1 MKIFNDIQKDNFT
14 FRDVPKKRNNLDYDK
29 AKKDF
34 IRYVSKSKDVSAI
47 YQIGEVSRLGMS
59 DLDFIVVLKNKIVDT
74 KNTITY
80 IEKSMKTH
88 PYLIMHHPLM
98 ISEKN
103 FSELNYLF
111 PVFSI
116 KKLHGNSI
124 KIKKI
129 KNKKIISTI
138 ILTDYINFH
147 WPREFTRYFLE
158 KKIKTNNKY
167 SYIFKEISK
176 LFGINLG
183 KLEIPIRNVLS
194 RLNSMKYP
202 LHLLKEITNKKY
214 PEWEKHMLSIDK
226 LRRDWFKLGP
236 KKYDTLIKIMKK
248 NIIFNYFL
256 IEELKKEYKKN
267 KFINSNLKIAIFI
280 EKEHSCIFLKKWDS
294 KDSFEKTNRI
304 YKKTKEINSVLPIE
318 FFYQRIYLDYLIKHK
333 SLKNFKI
340 KKEYLKVLNKRFK
353 LYREEIDFLN
363 KNKFYFKPIM
373 KFDYLITKSFA
384 HKLFLV
390 ISKSIRRAK
399 LKNAIKK
406 GIIQ

>member
-1 MKIFNDIQKDNFT
+1 
-14 FRDVPKKRNNLDYDK
+14 
-29 AKKDF
+29 
-34 IRYVSKSKDVSAI
+34 
-47 YQIGEVSRLGMS
+47 
-59 DLDFIVVLKNKIVDT
+59 
-74 KNTITY
+74 
-80 IEKSMKTH
+80 
-88 PYLIMHHPLM
+88 
-98 ISEKN
+98 
-103 FSELNYLF
+103 
-111 PVFSI
+111 
-116 KKLHGNSI
+116 
-124 KIKKI
+124 
-129 KNKKIISTI
+129 
-138 ILTDYINFH
+138 
-147 WPREFTRYFLE
+147 
-158 KKIKTNNKY
+158 
-167 SYIFKEISK
+167 
-176 LFGINLG
+176 
-183 KLEIPIRNVLS
+183 
-194 RLNSMKYP
+194 
-202 LHLLKEITNKKY
+202 
-214 PEWEKHMLSIDK
+214 MLSIDK